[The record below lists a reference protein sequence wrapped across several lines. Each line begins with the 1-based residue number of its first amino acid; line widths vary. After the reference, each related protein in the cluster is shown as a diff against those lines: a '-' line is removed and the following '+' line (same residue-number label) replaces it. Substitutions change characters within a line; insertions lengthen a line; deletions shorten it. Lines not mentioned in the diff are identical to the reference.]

1 MRSGQV
7 LLCIGVVVLAAAWT
21 QPQGLTVTKSVSIS
35 FKCTTDGAT
44 MTVSPWR
51 VALPTRND
59 QIQWDVSNGS
69 DSVSIAA
76 KNVNRWPF
84 STNPPYKARYGSPAI
99 GKGIPSSVPAG
110 KYQYNI
116 IGICPRAGGVVDTVV
131 VDPDMIIPPI

>member
-1 MRSGQV
+1 MS
-7 LLCIGVVVLAAAWT
+7 
-21 QPQGLTVTKSVSIS
+21 
-35 FKCTTDGAT
+35 
-44 MTVSPWR
+44 VSPWR
-51 VALPTRND
+51 VSLPTRND

-69 DSVSIAA
+69 DSVSITA

-84 STNPPYKARYGSPAI
+84 GTNPPFKAKYGSPAI

>member
-1 MRSGQV
+1 MRGVSV
-7 LLCIGVVVLAAAWT
+7 LLSLGVVLLAAAWT
-21 QPQGLTVTKSVSIS
+21 QPQGVTTTKSVSIS

-51 VALPTRND
+51 VTLPTRND
-59 QIQWDVSNGS
+59 QVQWDVSNGS
-69 DSVSIAA
+69 DSVSITA

-84 STNPPYKARYGSPAI
+84 STNPPYKAKYGSPAV
-99 GKGIPSSVPAG
+99 GRGIPSSVPAG

-131 VDPDMIIPPI
+131 IDPDMIIPPI

>member
-1 MRSGQV
+1 MRGVSV
-7 LLCIGVVVLAAAWT
+7 LLSLGVVLLAAAWT
-21 QPQGLTVTKSVSIS
+21 QPQGVTTTKSVSIS

-51 VALPTRND
+51 VTLPTRND
-59 QIQWDVSNGS
+59 QVQWDVSNGS
-69 DSVSIAA
+69 DSVSITA

-84 STNPPYKARYGSPAI
+84 SSNPPYKAKYGSPAV
-99 GKGIPSSVPAG
+99 GRGIPSSVPAG

-131 VDPDMIIPPI
+131 IDPDMIIPPI

>member
-1 MRSGQV
+1 MRGVSV
-7 LLCIGVVVLAAAWT
+7 LLSIGVVVLAAAWT
-21 QPQGLTVTKSVSIS
+21 QPQGVTTTKSVSIS

-51 VALPTRND
+51 VTLPTRND
-59 QIQWDVSNGS
+59 QVQWDVSNGS

-84 STNPPYKARYGSPAI
+84 STNPPYKAKYGSPAV
-99 GKGIPSSVPAG
+99 GRGIPSSVPAG

-131 VDPDMIIPPI
+131 IDPDMIIPPI

>member
-1 MRSGQV
+1 MRGVSV
-7 LLCIGVVVLAAAWT
+7 LLSLGVVVLAAAWT
-21 QPQGLTVTKSVSIS
+21 QPQGVTTTKSVSIS

-51 VALPTRND
+51 VTLPTRND
-59 QIQWDVSNGS
+59 QVQWDVSNGS
-69 DSVSIAA
+69 DSVSITA

-84 STNPPYKARYGSPAI
+84 SSNPPYKAKYGSPAV
-99 GKGIPSSVPAG
+99 GRGIPSSVPAG

-131 VDPDMIIPPI
+131 IDPDMIIPPI